1 MAKLNLSQKKSKK
14 NKQKKTARKQWKGG
28 KCGCSSSFFSGGNA
42 SHAPYPLNS
51 HSDNPQMA
59 VSTRIMPNTIP
70 NTMLMKGGK
79 RHLRKMNTRKRHQ
92 QRKMKGG
99 FAFVLSGTD
108 TSLRNPISS
117 GLSLQGAVTGTN
129 ILTGN
134 HVSNAGPYMSN
145 QVSNLFV

>member
-42 SHAPYPLNS
+42 SHAPYPLNTF
-51 HSDNPQMA
+51 DNDPQRA
-59 VSTRIMPNTIP
+59 LVSTRIMPN
-70 NTMLMKGGK
+70 MQGGK

-99 FAFVLSGTD
+99 FAQVLTGTD
-108 TSLRNPISS
+108 AALRNPISA
-117 GLSLQGAVTGTN
+117 GLSMQGVINSSN
-129 ILTGN
+129 IFTGN
-134 HVSNAGPYMSN
+134 QVSNSGHMSN
-145 QVSNLFV
+145 QVNKLFV

>member
-1 MAKLNLSQKKSKK
+1 MAKLNLSRKKSKK

-42 SHAPYPLNS
+42 NLAPYPLNTF
-51 HSDNPQMA
+51 DTDPQRDL
-59 VSTRIMPNTIP
+59 VSTRIMQN
-70 NTMLMKGGK
+70 MKGGK

-99 FAFVLSGTD
+99 FASVMTGTD
-108 TSLRNPISS
+108 VSLRNPISA
-117 GLSLQGAVTGTN
+117 GLSVQGLINSSN

-134 HVSNAGPYMSN
+134 PVSNAGPYMSN
-145 QVSNLFV
+145 QVSNLYV

>member
-42 SHAPYPLNS
+42 NLAPYPLNTF
-51 HSDNPQMA
+51 DTDPQRDL
-59 VSTRIMPNTIP
+59 VSTRIMQN
-70 NTMLMKGGK
+70 MKGGK

-99 FAFVLSGTD
+99 FASVMTGTD
-108 TSLRNPISS
+108 VSLRNPISA
-117 GLSLQGAVTGTN
+117 GLSVQGLINSSN

-134 HVSNAGPYMSN
+134 PVSNAGPYMSN
-145 QVSNLFV
+145 QVSNLYV